1 MESDIVK
8 RKIKIFII
16 GLQKNDP
23 EIMPDPPV
31 KYLENANVIKSTGCF
46 PLPSYIII
54 DRYLYDDGK
63 FREGVIFIRR
73 GFGKR

>member
-23 EIMPDPPV
+23 EIMPDPPIN
-31 KYLENANVIKSTGCF
+31 K
-46 PLPSYIII
+46 
-54 DRYLYDDGK
+54 
-63 FREGVIFIRR
+63 
-73 GFGKR
+73 